1 MNPFKE
7 SPLNATLAGIT
18 QVHTT
23 RRAKNL
29 IKSSSGQKI
38 CSICKS
44 KKNKKHKTRRCTRN
58 HETCTMNK
66 ERGETQEH
74 LKRLDTDM
82 PHNHTENEVQ
92 SEEWD
97 KLMSLD
103 AALTVK
109 QEEDLVSIYRGLG
122 ATFQIPQ
129 VDGNYTTDSDSDSD
143 FHY

>member
-7 SPLNATLAGIT
+7 SPLNATLAGIA

-23 RRAKNL
+23 RTAKNL

-44 KKNKKHKTRRCTRN
+44 KKNKKHKTRRCIRN
-58 HETCTMNK
+58 HEQCTTNK
-66 ERGETQEH
+66 ACGETQEH
-74 LKRLDTDM
+74 LKRHDTDM
-82 PHNHTENEVQ
+82 PQSHTENEIQ

-97 KLMSLD
+97 KLISLD
-103 AALTVK
+103 TALTVK
-109 QEEDLVSIYRGLG
+109 QEEDLISIYRDLG

-129 VDGNYTTDSDSDSD
+129 VDGNYTTDSD
-143 FHY
+143 

>member
-1 MNPFKE
+1 MIPFKG
-7 SPLNATLAGIT
+7 SPLYAALVSSK
-18 QVHTT
+18 QVHKT
-23 RRAKNL
+23 RKAKNW

-38 CSICKS
+38 CSICKG
-44 KKNKKHKTRRCTRN
+44 KKNKKHKKRRCTRN
-58 HETCTMNK
+58 HEQCTMQK
-66 ERGETQEH
+66 ACGETQEH

-109 QEEDLVSIYRGLG
+109 QEEDLVSICRGLG

-129 VDGNYTTDSDSDSD
+129 VDGNYTTDSDSDSG

>member
-7 SPLNATLAGIT
+7 SPLNATLAGIA

-23 RRAKNL
+23 RRAKSL

-38 CSICKS
+38 CSICKG
-44 KKNKKHKTRRCTRN
+44 KKNKKHKNRRCTRN
-58 HETCTMNK
+58 HEQCTMQK
-66 ERGETQEH
+66 ACGETQEH
-74 LKRLDTDM
+74 LKRFDTDM
-82 PHNHTENEVQ
+82 AQNFTKNEVQ
-92 SEEWD
+92 SEKWD

-109 QEEDLVSIYRGLG
+109 QEEDLVSICRGLG